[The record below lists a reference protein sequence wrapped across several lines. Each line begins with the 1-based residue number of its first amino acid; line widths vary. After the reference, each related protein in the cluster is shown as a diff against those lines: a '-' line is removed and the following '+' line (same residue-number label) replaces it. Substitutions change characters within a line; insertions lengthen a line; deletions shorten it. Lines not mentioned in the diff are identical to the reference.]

1 MIIPSGGGRI
11 SPGGNNGGGG
21 MNGSIGGGPMN
32 GGGGKNGGGGR
43 TPIIGEPGDSKWIGD
58 GALLRSGSRPST
70 LL

>member
-21 MNGSIGGGPMN
+21 MNGSIGGGPIN

-43 TPIIGEPGDSKWIGD
+43 TPIGEPGDSKCIGD
-58 GALLRSGSRPST
+58 GALLRSGIKPSM